1 MVEREMRSAE
11 EARIS
16 YVNTMMDTQ
25 TRQDQLSQHW
35 FFTCQC
41 SLCSDPKYRYHYLYR
56 VLMKDLIQEQCP
68 EAECQMLQMLHGEAC
83 QHSKVDSGRPLL

>member
-1 MVEREMRSAE
+1 MDHSCSPNATVVFRGRELMVMVEREMRDVE

-41 SLCSDPKYRYHYLYR
+41 SLCSDPKYRYLYLCR
-56 VLMKDLIQEQCP
+56 IFLDGGFDAGAMP
-68 EAECQMLQMLHGEAC
+68 
-83 QHSKVDSGRPLL
+83 